1 MSAGAPARRRQSESG
16 RVGTMLA
23 VVGCLGVLGL
33 VFGLGFYTGRYVTRS
48 ATVVSGPG
56 SSTAAA
62 GRPAAAA
69 PPALTFYQELTA
81 PLNAPPPPA
90 PRAETVER
98 PGTAAKIE
106 RAALPP
112 ARPKPREETAGR
124 PERIADI
131 AERRAAASDGR
142 FTVQVGAYSGR
153 AQAEALRSSI
163 ASAGHEVYIVEAEVP
178 AGGPRFRVRVGSFST
193 REAAAAAAARLAAEG
208 QRATYV
214 TTR

>member
-48 ATVVSGPG
+48 ATVMPGPG
-56 SSTAAA
+56 GST
-62 GRPAAAA
+62 PASGKPATAA

-90 PRAETVER
+90 PRAETAER
-98 PGTAAKIE
+98 AGAAAKVE
-106 RAALPP
+106 RAALAPP
-112 ARPKPREETAGR
+112 RPKPREETAGT
-124 PERIADI
+124 
-131 AERRAAASDGR
+131 AERRSATSDGR

-153 AQAEALRSSI
+153 AQAEALRTSI

-178 AGGPRFRVRVGSFST
+178 PGGPRFRVRVGSFST
-193 REAAAAAAARLAAEG
+193 REAAAAAAARLAAGG
-208 QRATYV
+208 QRATYI